1 MDELLEIN
9 RYVGQSLRWLVDM
22 SQSCK
27 WLAVSVGR
35 CGLTAILLDRIV
47 YSVVV
52 GSLLIAWS
60 RSLCSSV
67 AVGRLLWVGCCRVAV
82 GQLL

>member
-1 MDELLEIN
+1 MDGLLEIN
-9 RYVGQSLRWLVDM
+9 SCVGQSLRWLVDM
-22 SQSCK
+22 GQSCK

-35 CGLTAILLDRIV
+35 CGLIAILVDRIV
-47 YSVVV
+47 YSFVV

-67 AVGRLLWVGCCRVAV
+67 AVGRLLWAGCYES
-82 GQLL
+82 L